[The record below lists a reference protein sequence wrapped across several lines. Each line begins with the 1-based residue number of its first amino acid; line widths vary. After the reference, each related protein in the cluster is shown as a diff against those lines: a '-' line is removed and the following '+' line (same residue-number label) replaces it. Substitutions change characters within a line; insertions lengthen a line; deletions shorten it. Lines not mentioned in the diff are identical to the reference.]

1 MPRLG
6 AFRHKMSSSTMGAAP
21 TSVTALED
29 DTLRLVLSLMV
40 HSLPHMLC

>member
-1 MPRLG
+1 MPQLG
-6 AFRHKMSSSTMGAAP
+6 GSRHKMTGSTMGAAP

-40 HSLPHMLC
+40 QQ